1 MKRSDHSKARLN
13 SGMTLIELLV
23 VVAILGLLG
32 VAVLPTLTGNREN
45 QSNRAAAQQVSGLLN
60 QSRNDAIAVGRPGG
74 MTIQINE
81 LDLARCRVPPPYR
94 GSSSTSKLNFA
105 FGPPTLTPNAA
116 GDISNILTAGV
127 QGGDLISF
135 DGYGG
140 PFLIRPVPPATIPAI
155 TTSGFEILLIGPAA
169 TTPWPPT
176 GEPMA
181 FAIER
186 QPRVVG
192 TTISLAN
199 EACVDLT
206 WSGFGSESDYTTF
219 ATAIGSLSP
228 VVPVSIVF
236 GEAGAVDGLIIN
248 GERVTPTGPICL
260 LVARTDRRNNAY
272 AASAGPSA
280 ADDSIGLNWQY
291 PTSYWVVI
299 NNTDGQVR
307 LAEAA
312 PIEMPGDGFDN
323 DSDGVV
329 DELIEIPG
337 NGIDDDGDT
346 VVDELQ
352 EVLSSQRW
360 AREAMTAGGL

>member
-1 MKRSDHSKARLN
+1 
-13 SGMTLIELLV
+13 MTLIELLV

-32 VAVLPTLTGNREN
+32 VAVLPALTGNREN

-74 MTIQINE
+74 MTVLSNE
-81 LDLARCRVPPPYR
+81 LDIARCRVPPPYR

-105 FGPPTLTPNAA
+105 FGPPTLTPVAA

-140 PFLIRPVPPATIPAI
+140 LFRIMPVPPATSPAI
-155 TTSGFEILLIGPAA
+155 TTTGFQIILTGPAA
-169 TTPWPPT
+169 TSPWPPV

-181 FAIER
+181 FSIER

-192 TTISLAN
+192 TVISLAN

-206 WSGFGSESDYTTF
+206 WSGFGSENNYATF
-219 ATAIGSLSP
+219 AGAVGSLSP

-236 GEAGAVDGLIIN
+236 GEAGAVEVLIID
-248 GERVTPTGPICL
+248 GERVVPTGPICL
-260 LVARTDRRNNAY
+260 LVGRVDRRSNAY

-299 NNTDGQVR
+299 SNTDGQVR

-312 PIEMPGDGFDN
+312 PIEVPGDGFDN
-323 DSDGVV
+323 NSDGFV

-352 EVLSSQRW
+352 EVVNSQRW
-360 AREAMTAGGL
+360 AREAMTAIGL